1 VGLHCSCSVGACVGP
16 WAAVGGSIL
25 AGKNLSPTPAPHP
38 SPLTRAPPAHGREG
52 KCSAGALGIVIDAE
66 KCLVENRERI
76 GDGGCDADSE
86 YNTPECGYL

>member
-1 VGLHCSCSVGACVGP
+1 VGCR
-16 WAAVGGSIL
+16 GGIDFGGKESL
-25 AGKNLSPTPAPHP
+25 AHPRTPHP
-38 SPLTRAPPAHGREG
+38 CLTRAPPAHGREG